1 MSGWQLLI
9 VCVTCAWGA
18 AIFLG
23 IVALEVQAC
32 ERALESL
39 EEEEQNAYRKRP
51 DSERGPEV
59 VAVSK
64 SA

>member
-1 MSGWQLLI
+1 MSGWQILI

-23 IVALEVQAC
+23 VVALEVQAC

-39 EEEEQNAYRKRP
+39 EDEEQNACRKRP
-51 DSERGPEV
+51 DSERRPEV
-59 VAVSK
+59 VAVRK